1 MNFLELRF
9 GEVRSAPSPW
19 SRGLNLGGA
28 IIRLAGIICVLC
40 TAGHAPLILYI
51 RRPAR
56 LGTAGPSDLTAL
68 QNSREVH
75 TLRLA
80 TARNRS
86 TPRVWL
92 TCRQLATHPP
102 HSPVRAPLG
111 CHGAVILLQRT
122 SENSVKAKFAEF
134 TFHALQT
141 PSDRAIAYLAGSFLA
156 LRYPSGVYSVP
167 GGKFLGTNP
176 RFYRESEKRRRGSSH
191 SDSIGSV
198 PYVRFVVRSVPAS
211 PLIQVA

>member
-1 MNFLELRF
+1 M
-9 GEVRSAPSPW
+9 
-19 SRGLNLGGA
+19 
-28 IIRLAGIICVLC
+28 
-40 TAGHAPLILYI
+40 
-51 RRPAR
+51 
-56 LGTAGPSDLTAL
+56 
-68 QNSREVH
+68 
-75 TLRLA
+75 
-80 TARNRS
+80 
-86 TPRVWL
+86 
-92 TCRQLATHPP
+92 
-102 HSPVRAPLG
+102 
-111 CHGAVILLQRT
+111 RT

-141 PSDRAIAYLAGSFLA
+141 PSDRYSVSGGKFSCAA
-156 LRYPSGVYSVP
+156 YPSGVYSVP